1 MSYWT
6 QMFADTGTPTGMQS
20 GIWDGWGAAATSA
33 GVAVGPD
40 SALKLSTVYACV
52 RLLSETIEA
61 LPLSVYQRQAD
72 GGNKEAT
79 NHPLYDLLHDRPNN
93 LQTSIEMRQMMT
105 SHALLR
111 GNAYAWIKPGPRG
124 PVDQLEPIHPDIVTP
139 LYMPDGNLT
148 YRVSGGG
155 GIYSGIPPGTYNDD
169 QILHLKGMSF
179 DGKLGV
185 SVITYM
191 RESAGLGLAAER
203 YASRF
208 FGNGSVPSVALKR
221 PAGLK
226 PLSDLAAKRLKSDFE
241 AAHTG
246 VNQHRVAL
254 LEEGTEIQ
262 PIGISN
268 RDSQFIESREFQ
280 AEDIAGRWF
289 GVPPHMVGLTSKAT
303 SWGTGIEQMGI
314 GFVVYTLLPWLKR
327 WEQAISRDL
336 IIAPQTYYVEHVV
349 SALLRGDTQQRYAAY
364 AIGHQEWWL
373 SPNDIRRMENQ
384 NPIDPDDGGDEYV
397 RSIKQVDVGKPPA
410 GGNPISDAPPAPSAP
425 PAAPAKSAHYQAL
438 VLETAARVVRKESAD
453 MTRAYKRCHSAE
465 EWQQA
470 VHDFYADHGEF
481 VAQALHM
488 SADMSARY
496 VADQVRLMLSKPILV
511 TEWEADSIER
521 LAALALEAA

>member
-52 RLLSETIEA
+52 RLLSETIA
-61 LPLSVYQRQAD
+61 SLPLVVYQLQAD
-72 GGNKEAT
+72 GGRREAT

-111 GNAYAWIKPGPRG
+111 GNAYALIKPGPRG

-148 YRVSGGG
+148 YRVSGGS
-155 GIYSGIPPGTYNDD
+155 GIYSGIAPGVYTDD

-185 SVITYM
+185 SVVTYM

-203 YASRF
+203 YAARF
-208 FGNGSVPSVALKR
+208 FGNGSVPSVVLKR
-221 PAGLK
+221 PATMK
-226 PLSDLAAKRLKSDFE
+226 ALSDTAAKRLKSEFE

-246 VNQHRVAL
+246 INQHRVAL

-262 PIGISN
+262 AVGLSN

-289 GVPPHMVGLTSKAT
+289 GVPPHMIGLTSKAT

-336 IIAPQTYYVEHVV
+336 ILAPQTYFVEHVV
-349 SALLRGDTQQRYAAY
+349 SALLRGDTMQRYSAY
-364 AIGHQEWWL
+364 AIGHQEGWL
-373 SPNDIRRMENQ
+373 SPNDIRKMENQ
-384 NPIDPDDGGDEYV
+384 NPIDPEDGGDEYV
-397 RSIKQVDVGKPPA
+397 RSVKQVDVGKPPA
-410 GGNPISDAPPAPSAP
+410 EGNPQPEPTAPSTP
-425 PAAPAKSAHYQAL
+425 PPSKPARSAHYRAL
-438 VLETAARVVRKESAD
+438 VRETAGRVARREAGELERRVRRGAEWIAAAD
-453 MTRAYKRCHSAE
+453 
-465 EWQQA
+465 
-470 VHDFYADHGEF
+470 DFYPAFAETVAAMMHVDDLTARSYTDHQRRFCYDHGPE
-481 VAQALHM
+481 
-488 SADMSARY
+488 Y
-496 VADQVRLMLSKPILV
+496 LS
-511 TEWEADSIER
+511 E
-521 LAALALEAA
+521 LENTGAELLIAMTIGDA